1 MIGGWCRLRVLGLYS
16 LRAPRVLLFVG
27 LCWAFLLSLQ
37 LANGPRGP
45 RLKKKGCGRHLQD
58 GCAYIVSLFFSR
70 GCGFPFLVVTSYTAN
85 RDVAIS
91 QMSPAAI
98 RNMVIAMVLGAEV
111 NVNVDVE
118 FFEMISQLNFI
129 TDETFSV
136 SIKARCRLMDGRGPS
151 KADGW
156 KRKYFFMRISPASVV
171 DSSAHWPLP
180 SWASDRLTRILGPGR
195 IAWNDLS
202 DQRVRRSIPR
212 INAAF
217 REVRA
222 ETSSVAGSL
231 KRKRERSPGRKMGKT
246 AAVSSS
252 PFIDSVIPT
261 ACSSGEPAVD
271 RKRTLVAVSAHVLAA
286 SPLAVSSCPDVSVGV
301 DAGIAGAVKL
311 PLSCDSKRNAGIAGA
326 VKLPL
331 SVDSKRRREELVPFQ
346 TDPLS
351 LPPADCAR
359 LVHGFRLPSSSM
371 SSFEDLAFSREYVEW
386 ASFEAQ
392 ILEENSSKLEGEN
405 RDLRAEVDGLKED
418 ATEFD
423 HREKELLSQKTALE
437 ADVARLNES
446 CGELVES
453 ERRRVESAM
462 LTRFG
467 DFVEKVRK
475 YLVDRDVARPHIL
488 VETQLSGVI
497 GCLKLLIG
505 EGIPMPAEKLAENEQ
520 ALSVQSA
527 IFDQMEVHDLELSD
541 LPSFSIDNDSTID

>member
-1 MIGGWCRLRVLGLYS
+1 
-16 LRAPRVLLFVG
+16 
-27 LCWAFLLSLQ
+27 
-37 LANGPRGP
+37 
-45 RLKKKGCGRHLQD
+45 
-58 GCAYIVSLFFSR
+58 
-70 GCGFPFLVVTSYTAN
+70 
-85 RDVAIS
+85 
-91 QMSPAAI
+91 
-98 RNMVIAMVLGAEV
+98 
-111 NVNVDVE
+111 
-118 FFEMISQLNFI
+118 
-129 TDETFSV
+129 
-136 SIKARCRLMDGRGPS
+136 
-151 KADGW
+151 
-156 KRKYFFMRISPASVV
+156 
-171 DSSAHWPLP
+171 
-180 SWASDRLTRILGPGR
+180 
-195 IAWNDLS
+195 
-202 DQRVRRSIPR
+202 
-212 INAAF
+212 
-217 REVRA
+217 
-222 ETSSVAGSL
+222 
-231 KRKRERSPGRKMGKT
+231 
-246 AAVSSS
+246 
-252 PFIDSVIPT
+252 
-261 ACSSGEPAVD
+261 
-271 RKRTLVAVSAHVLAA
+271 
-286 SPLAVSSCPDVSVGV
+286 
-301 DAGIAGAVKL
+301 
-311 PLSCDSKRNAGIAGA
+311 
-326 VKLPL
+326 
-331 SVDSKRRREELVPFQ
+331 
-346 TDPLS
+346 
-351 LPPADCAR
+351 
-359 LVHGFRLPSSSM
+359 M

-392 ILEENSSKLEGEN
+392 SKIRGNHLLGLYERQCRRLSDDLESKRRSSAEERQRSTMISSSLKILEENSSKLEGEN